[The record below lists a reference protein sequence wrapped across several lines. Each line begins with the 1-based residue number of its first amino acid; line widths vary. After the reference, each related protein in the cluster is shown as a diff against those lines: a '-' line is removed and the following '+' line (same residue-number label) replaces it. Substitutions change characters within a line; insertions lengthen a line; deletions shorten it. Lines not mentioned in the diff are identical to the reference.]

1 MNKSAL
7 RVIVIGAG
15 LGGLAL
21 AQGLHRDGIDVAVY
35 ERDASPTS
43 RAQGYRL
50 RMNPDGL
57 AALEQLLPQHL
68 NRLVSAT
75 CSIQP
80 PSAYFDDRLDPIPST
95 DPGRGDEGGRNVAVN
110 RLTLRQIL
118 LGGLGEIVSFGRECT
133 GYETHAD
140 GTVTARFRDGSH
152 TTGDVLVAADGV
164 NSPVRQQYLPHARVM
179 DTGVRTIYGRCPLT
193 EAAVA
198 AIPERLFTLYS
209 GVLGPD
215 HRHLGLAP
223 VQYRP
228 PVHRAVAELGGAA
241 VEFTDTEDYMMCL
254 FSAPAE
260 LLPLSDDELHSASG
274 EQLRDLV
281 MAQTRDWSPRIGTI
295 LEMWD
300 PATVFPLTIRS
311 TVPITPWQTTAV
323 TLLGDAIHAMSPAV
337 GVGANTALRDAALLA
352 TQLGK
357 AARGA
362 ELIPALRD
370 YETAMLDYGF
380 QAVRTSA
387 EFGRQRMGQAPL
399 PTDAR

>member
-1 MNKSAL
+1 MNTSPL

-21 AQGLHRDGIDVAVY
+21 AQGLRRDGIEVTVY
-35 ERDASPTS
+35 ERDTSPTS
-43 RAQGYRL
+43 RTQGYRL

-68 NRLVSAT
+68 NQLVSAT

-80 PSAYFDDRLDPIPST
+80 PSAYFDARLDPIPST
-95 DPGRGDEGGRNVAVN
+95 DPGRGHDGGRNVAVN

-118 LGGLGEIVSFGRECT
+118 LAGLGDVVSFGRECT
-133 GYETHAD
+133 GYKTNPD
-140 GTVTARFRDGSH
+140 GTVTAVFRDGSH
-152 TTGDVLVAADGV
+152 ATGDVLVAADGV
-164 NSPVRQQYLPHARVM
+164 NSPVRHQYLPHARVM
-179 DTGVRTIYGRCPLT
+179 DTGVRTIYGRFPLT
-193 EAAVA
+193 EETVA

-228 PVHRAVAELGGAA
+228 PVHEAVAELGGA

-274 EQLRDLV
+274 TQLRDV
-281 MAQTRDWSPRIGTI
+281 VVAQTRDWSPHIGTI

-311 TVPITPWQTTAV
+311 SVPIAPWQTSTV
-323 TLLGDAIHAMSPAV
+323 TLLGDAAHAMSPAV

-362 ELIPALRD
+362 ELVPTVHD
-370 YETAMLDYGF
+370 YETAMIDYGF
-380 QAVRTSA
+380 RAVRTSA
-387 EFGRQRMGQAPL
+387 KFGQQRMGQAPL
-399 PTDAR
+399 PADAP

>member
-1 MNKSAL
+1 MNNSGL

-43 RAQGYRL
+43 RVQGYRL
-50 RMNPDGL
+50 RLNPDGL

-68 NRLVSAT
+68 NALVSAT

-80 PSAYFDDRLDPIPST
+80 PSVYFDDRLEPIPST
-95 DPGRGDEGGRNVAVN
+95 DPGHGHGGGRNVAVN

-118 LGGLGEIVSFGRECT
+118 LDGLGEIVSFGRECT

-140 GTVTARFRDGSH
+140 GTVTARFRDGSRA
-152 TTGDVLVAADGV
+152 TGDVLVAADGV
-164 NSPVRQQYLPHARVM
+164 NSSVRRQYLPHARVM
-179 DTGVRTIYGRCPLT
+179 DTGVRTIYGRLPLT
-193 EAAVA
+193 EAAMA

-209 GVLGPD
+209 GVIGPD

-228 PVHRAVAELGGAA
+228 PVGQAVRELGASIA
-241 VEFTDTEDYMMCL
+241 FTDTEDYMMCL
-254 FSAPAE
+254 FSARAD
-260 LLPLSDDELHSASG
+260 LLPMSDEQLRQASG
-274 EQLRDLV
+274 TQLRDLV
-281 MAQTRDWSPRIGTI
+281 TSQTRDWSPQIGAI

-300 PATVFPLTIRS
+300 TATVFPLTIRS
-311 TVPITPWQTTAV
+311 SVPLAPWPTSTV

-362 ELIPALRD
+362 ELVPTLRD
-370 YETAMLDYGF
+370 YESAMIEYGF
-380 QAVRTSA
+380 RAVRTSA

-399 PTDAR
+399 PMEAP